1 MDENDKNLKE
11 LFAGLA
17 DESVPF
23 NFESK
28 IQRKI
33 EAKIIKNNEAKELGL
48 QVSLAIFGALML
60 SAALYFLNVYYFKI
74 ELENFKYLLTSGINF
89 SGKVKSMF
97 SGNDSLLWIVIG
109 LNVVLLIF
117 AERLISEKLSR
128 KEKE

>member
-23 NFESK
+23 NFENK

-33 EAKIIKNNEAKELGL
+33 EAKTIKKNEAKELGL
-48 QVSLAIFGALML
+48 QISLAIFGALIL
-60 SAALYFLNVYYFKI
+60 FAALYYLNVYYFKI
-74 ELENFKYLLTSGINF
+74 ELENFKYLLTSGISF

-97 SGNDSLLWIVIG
+97 SGNDSVLWIVIG